1 MYAPLSGFRRLI
13 CFTEGFQNT
22 SNVDG
27 KEFGVTRMLEE
38 VERGGDLDRVME
50 RLAEAVKDFGG
61 HQKFENAIC
70 LLGWEITR

>member
-1 MYAPLSGFRRLI
+1 MI

-22 SNVDG
+22 SNVEG
-27 KEFGVTRMLEE
+27 EQFGVTRMLEE

-50 RLAEAVKDFGG
+50 RLAESVKNFGG
-61 HQKFENAIC
+61 SQEFKNAIC